1 MCYNYKDMKTKIIKV
16 KDDNFNILSQAVEIL
31 DRGDLVAF
39 PTETVYGL
47 GADGLNPKAVEKIFL
62 AKGRPQDNPL
72 ILHISDF
79 KMLEDLSS
87 GDLTKAKILAEKFWP
102 GPMTLVLKKSNLVP
116 DIITGGLDTVALR
129 LPANEIARSLIRK
142 LGRPIAA
149 PSANISGRPSPT
161 DARTTFED
169 LDGKIPLIIDGGST
183 RVGLESTVI
192 DLTEDEPV
200 ILRPGAITLEMLRE
214 IFPSSKIDLSLVSAD
229 QVPKSP
235 GQKYKHYAP
244 KAEAYLLKGSLL
256 EKVNKLSDFI
266 KESSDKKIGV
276 MGSSQLL
283 SLFQASQIE
292 AIDLGPW
299 EDLDQ
304 VASKIF
310 KGLRDLD
317 RRNVDIIVVEAFS
330 EAGLGLAIM
339 NRLKKSTGNKY
350 L

>member
-16 KDDNFNILSQAVEIL
+16 NDDNFNILSQAVKIL
-31 DRGDLVAF
+31 ESGDLVAF

-47 GADGLNPKAVEKIFL
+47 GADGLNPGAVEKIFL

-79 KMLEDLSS
+79 SMLEDLSS

-102 GPMTLVLKKSNLVP
+102 GPMTLVLKKSDLVP

-129 LPANEIARSLIRK
+129 LPANNIARDLIRK

-161 DARTTFED
+161 DARTSFED
-169 LDGKIPLIIDGGST
+169 LDGKIPLIIDGGT
-183 RVGLESTVI
+183 TDVGLESTVI

-214 IFPSSKIDLSLVSAD
+214 VFPSSKIDLSLVSAD

-256 EKVNKLSDFI
+256 EKVNKLTDFI
-266 KESSDKKIGV
+266 KENSDKKIGV

-283 SLFQASQIE
+283 SLFQASQLE
-292 AIDLGPW
+292 VIDLGPW

-317 RRNVDIIVVEAFS
+317 RKNVDLIVVEAFS

>member
-1 MCYNYKDMKTKIIKV
+1 MKTKIIKV
-16 KDDNFNILSQAVEIL
+16 KDDNFNILSQAVKIL
-31 DRGDLVAF
+31 ASGDLVAF

-47 GADGLNPKAVEKIFL
+47 GADGLNPQAVEKIFL

-79 KMLEDLSS
+79 SMLEDLSS
-87 GDLTKAKILAEKFWP
+87 GDLTQAKILAEKFWP
-102 GPMTLVLKKSNLVP
+102 GPMTLVLKKSDLVP

-129 LPANEIARSLIRK
+129 LPANKIARDLIRK

-161 DARTTFED
+161 DARTSFED

-183 RVGLESTVI
+183 DVGLESTVI
-192 DLTEDEPV
+192 DLTEEDPV
-200 ILRPGAITLEMLRE
+200 ILRPGAITVEMLRE
-214 IFPSSKIDLSLVSAD
+214 VFPSSKIDLSLVSSD

-256 EKVNKLSDFI
+256 EKINKLTDFI
-266 KESSDKKIGV
+266 KENPNKKIGI

-292 AIDLGPW
+292 ATDLGPW

-317 RRNVDIIVVEAFS
+317 RKNVDIIVVEAFS

>member
-1 MCYNYKDMKTKIIKV
+1 MKTKIIKV

-47 GADGLNPKAVEKIFL
+47 GADGLNPDAVEKIFL

-79 KMLEDLSS
+79 KMLEELSS
-87 GDLTKAKILAEKFWP
+87 GDLTQAKILAEKFWP
-102 GPMTLVLKKSNLVP
+102 GPMTLVLKKSNIVP

-129 LPANEIARSLIRK
+129 LPANEIARDLIRK

-161 DARTTFED
+161 DARTTLED

-183 RVGLESTVI
+183 AVGLESTVI
-192 DLTEDEPV
+192 DLTEEDPV
-200 ILRPGAITLEMLRE
+200 ILRPGAITVEMLRE

-256 EKVNKLSDFI
+256 EKVNRLSDFI
-266 KESSDKKIGV
+266 KEKTDKKIGV

-292 AIDLGPW
+292 TIDLGPW

-317 RRNVDIIVVEAFS
+317 RKNVDIIVVEAFS
-330 EAGLGLAIM
+330 EEGLGLAIM

>member
-16 KDDNFNILSQAVEIL
+16 NDDNFNILSQAVEIL
-31 DRGDLVAF
+31 ESGDLVAF

-47 GADGLNPKAVEKIFL
+47 GADGLNPGAVEKIFL

-79 KMLEDLSS
+79 SMLETLSS
-87 GDLTKAKILAEKFWP
+87 GDISKAKILADKFWP
-102 GPMTLVLKKSNLVP
+102 GPMTLVLKKSDLVP

-129 LPANEIARSLIRK
+129 LPANDIARELIRK

-169 LDGKIPLIIDGGST
+169 LDGKIPLIIDGGT
-183 RVGLESTVI
+183 TDVGLESTVI
-192 DLTEDEPV
+192 DLTEEDPV
-200 ILRPGAITLEMLRE
+200 ILRPGAITLEMLRGV
-214 IFPSSKIDLSLVSAD
+214 FPSSKIDLSLVSAD

-256 EKVNKLSDFI
+256 EKVNKLTDFI
-266 KESSDKKIGV
+266 KDNADKKIGV

-283 SLFQASQIE
+283 SLFQASQLE
-292 AIDLGPW
+292 SMDLGPW

-317 RRNVDIIVVEAFS
+317 RKNVDIIVVEAFS